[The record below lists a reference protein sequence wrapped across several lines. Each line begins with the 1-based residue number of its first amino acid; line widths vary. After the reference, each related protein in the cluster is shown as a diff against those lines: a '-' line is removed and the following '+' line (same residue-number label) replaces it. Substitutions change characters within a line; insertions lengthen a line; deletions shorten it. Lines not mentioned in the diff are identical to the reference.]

1 MPPLE
6 DRRYSIAEVSEKVG
20 VPAYVLRQWE
30 KRIPELRPR
39 RDRANRRYYLPDDI
53 GIALRIHQLVH
64 EEKMSLAGARQRLVE
79 ELRGEGRPRT
89 RQEAIDLADKIEA
102 DVRRLLDLLDDN

>member
-6 DRRYSIAEVSEKVG
+6 DRRYSISEVSEKVG

-30 KRIPELRPR
+30 KRIPELRPK
-39 RDRANRRYYLPDDI
+39 RDRANRRYYLPADI
-53 GIALRIHQLVH
+53 DIARRIHQLVH
-64 EEKMSLAGARQRLVE
+64 DEKVSLAGARIRLKE
-79 ELRGEGRPRT
+79 ELAGEGRPRT

-102 DVRRLLDLLDDN
+102 EVRRLLDLLDNI